1 MADGHIKALSYLES
15 NNGFHIWN
23 LGSEKG
29 FSVYEVVQTFQQISG
44 VKLDIRYN
52 SRRQGDIAVSL
63 ASAKKST
70 ATTWMESRKKLST
83 MLIDMYNF
91 STQNHSNGK

>member
-1 MADGHIKALSYLES
+1 MAKIMTQEMAHVLEILHISDLADGHIKALSYLES

-52 SRRQGDIAVSL
+52 SDDKVIL
-63 ASAKKST
+63 L
-70 ATTWMESRKKLST
+70 SR
-83 MLIDMYNF
+83 
-91 STQNHSNGK
+91 